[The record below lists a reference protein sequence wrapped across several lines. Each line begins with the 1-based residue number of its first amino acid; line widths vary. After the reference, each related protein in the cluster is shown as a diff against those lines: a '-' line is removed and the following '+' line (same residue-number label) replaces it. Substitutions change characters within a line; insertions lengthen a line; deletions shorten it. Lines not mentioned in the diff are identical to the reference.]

1 LDGLGWND
9 YAMNT
14 LPDFANAVKNLSAL
28 TSVLAGLGYKFKEAA
43 PRTALDEQL
52 IDGLVASAQELITA
66 ANALKTIAYD
76 PTPSDP
82 V

>member
-1 LDGLGWND
+1 
-9 YAMNT
+9 MNT

-52 IDGLVASAQELITA
+52 IDGLVASAQELIAA
-66 ANALKTIAYD
+66 ANDLKTIEYD
-76 PTPSDP
+76 PTPEEP

>member
-1 LDGLGWND
+1 
-9 YAMNT
+9 MNT

>member
-1 LDGLGWND
+1 
-9 YAMNT
+9 MNT

-66 ANALKTIAYD
+66 ANDLKTIAYD
-76 PTPSDP
+76 PTPEEP

>member
-1 LDGLGWND
+1 
-9 YAMNT
+9 MNT

-28 TSVLAGLGYKFKEAA
+28 TSVLAGLSYKFKEAA

-52 IDGLVASAQELITA
+52 IDGLVASAQELIAA
-66 ANALKTIAYD
+66 ANALKAIAYD
-76 PTPSDP
+76 PTPEEP

>member
-1 LDGLGWND
+1 
-9 YAMNT
+9 MNT

-28 TSVLAGLGYKFKEAA
+28 TSVLAGLGYKFKQAA

-52 IDGLVASAQELITA
+52 IDGLVASAQELIAA
-66 ANALKTIAYD
+66 ANALKAIAYD

>member
-1 LDGLGWND
+1 LRT
-9 YAMNT
+9 MNT
-14 LPDFANAVKNLSAL
+14 LPDFANAVKNLSAM

-66 ANALKTIAYD
+66 ANDLKTIAYD
-76 PTPSDP
+76 PTPEEP

>member
-1 LDGLGWND
+1 
-9 YAMNT
+9 MNT

-52 IDGLVASAQELITA
+52 IDGLVASAQELIAA
-66 ANALKTIAYD
+66 ANALKAIAYD

>member
-1 LDGLGWND
+1 
-9 YAMNT
+9 MNT

-52 IDGLVASAQELITA
+52 IDGLVASAQELIAA

>member
-1 LDGLGWND
+1 
-9 YAMNT
+9 MNT

-28 TSVLAGLGYKFKEAA
+28 TSVVAGLGYKFKEAA

-66 ANALKTIAYD
+66 ANDLKTIAYD
-76 PTPSDP
+76 PTPEEP

>member
-1 LDGLGWND
+1 MDGLGRND
-9 YAMNT
+9 YTMNT

-66 ANALKTIAYD
+66 ANDLKTIGYD

>member
-1 LDGLGWND
+1 
-9 YAMNT
+9 MNT
-14 LPDFANAVKNLSAL
+14 LPDFANAVKNLSAM

-66 ANALKTIAYD
+66 ANDLKTIAYD
-76 PTPSDP
+76 PTPEEP

>member
-1 LDGLGWND
+1 
-9 YAMNT
+9 MNT

-52 IDGLVASAQELITA
+52 IDGLVASAQELIAA
-66 ANALKTIAYD
+66 ANDLKTIAYD
-76 PTPSDP
+76 PTPEEP

>member
-1 LDGLGWND
+1 
-9 YAMNT
+9 MNT

-52 IDGLVASAQELITA
+52 IDGLVASAQELIAA
-66 ANALKTIAYD
+66 ANALKTITYD
-76 PTPSDP
+76 PTPEEP

>member
-1 LDGLGWND
+1 
-9 YAMNT
+9 MNT

-52 IDGLVASAQELITA
+52 IDGLVASAQELIAA

-76 PTPSDP
+76 ATPEEP